1 MKLQD
6 PTDVEMFVSRYSPSD
21 AAERTRKFI
30 RNGALYLD
38 PTDQIK
44 WDGPGLWSPQRPR
57 SEARKAH
64 GWFWLRQFYSG
75 YSRLTAGERVEVATE
90 TVKMLS
96 LWLQESKRAQSMA
109 FHDETTAQRV
119 INLVVFFEAFEGHF
133 SEEDATKVKQ
143 VILEDIQR
151 LRSEKFYAGSN
162 NHGMFQD
169 IALLVAYNYLQLSPG
184 DEKLALLRL
193 DRYFQNCFTSEGI
206 HTENNPSYH
215 LMVASYV
222 RKVEEYLLRTG
233 QTTLADYE
241 SLLDQADLFAA
252 YSLAPDLRF
261 PPISD
266 TNRAQLNL
274 SRAKSVFGDGYF
286 TAAVSR
292 GEVGNLPASYKFVA
306 PKSGYAICRSG
317 WGADADMLM
326 FTSAYNADY
335 HKHSDEMSV
344 YLYANGHELLCEAGP
359 NGYQYDDPLTKY
371 AFSTHAH
378 NSMAVDGE
386 GLPRIDG
393 KAHLTSMKDVS
404 TGDDCLEVIGSTRR
418 YEGVSWSRKVSAASD
433 LSDGIVQ
440 IEDTVISEQEHEY
453 TFSWHLGVGV
463 AAVVRGNFVELFDE
477 NNDEKLG
484 ELSFQTREVTAVSV
498 FKGQRH
504 PEVRGFAFPK
514 MGTATPVY
522 TIQVAVQHDG
532 VSALRILWEMRTK
545 DFLLKDRG
553 ISPSSLW
560 QTFYGEK
567 PVHYL
572 LDGDAASAR
581 ANGLAVVFS
590 AVNPRYDFTFNY
602 RTSLEK
608 FSGAVM
614 YVLDDFGDQGSYYLA
629 NNRNFAEFRSVQ
641 GAVREVLNHLG
652 IAEDDVTMLGSSKGG
667 SAAIMHGVALGA
679 AEVIVGGPQYRI
691 GFFTKD
697 PHPNILEY
705 IAGGTTTA
713 DSLWLD
719 KSFQRLLESG
729 SRKTKIRV
737 FVGEADGHYR
747 HHAVPLTDRARA
759 LGYSLDL
766 IRMPGT
772 THAELGP
779 MFSSVL
785 RTFAESSDK
794 AQAYVLPNAATYD
807 NKTKTFGIGVALPAG
822 AVGLAQLQVD
832 GKNEGALRKLT
843 GGHAQWEVL
852 PGSGVARARVYVEIE
867 PGASRLAFGT
877 APVRC

>member
-6 PTDVEMFVSRYSPSD
+6 PANVGIFVSQYSSVE
-21 AAERTRKFI
+21 AAERTREFI
-30 RNGALYLD
+30 RKHTLYVE
-38 PTDQIK
+38 PTERIQ
-44 WDGPGLWSPQRPR
+44 WDGPGLWSPQKPR

-75 YSRLTAGERVEVATE
+75 YSNLNADERTKVATE
-90 TVKMLS
+90 TARMLS
-96 LWLQESKRAQSMA
+96 LWVQESKRAKSMA

-119 INLVVFFEAFEGHF
+119 INLVVFFGTFENHF
-133 SEEDATKVKQ
+133 TEEDATKVRE
-143 VILEDIQR
+143 VLLDDVQR
-151 LRSEKFYAGSN
+151 LRSKDFYAGSN

-169 IALLVAYNYLQLSPG
+169 IALLVAYNYLKLAPEN
-184 DEKLALLRL
+184 EKLALGRL
-193 DRYFQNCFTSEGI
+193 DRYFQSCFTSEGI

-233 QTTLADYE
+233 QAASADYE
-241 SLLDQADLFAA
+241 TLLEKADLFAA

-274 SRAKSVFGDGYF
+274 SRARNVFGDGYF

-292 GEVGNLPASYKFVA
+292 GEVGDLPGPSKFVA
-306 PKSGYAICRSG
+306 PSSGYAICRSG
-317 WGADADMLM
+317 WETDSDMLM

-344 YLYANGHELLCEAGP
+344 YLYANGRELLCEAGP
-359 NGYQYDDPLTKY
+359 NGYQYDDPFTKY

-393 KAHLTSMKDVS
+393 KAHLTSMEDVS
-404 TGDDCLEVIGSTRR
+404 AGDDYFEVLGSTKR
-418 YEGVSWSRKVSAASD
+418 YEGVSWSRKVSAAAD

-440 IEDTVISEQEHEY
+440 IEDTVISEHEHEY

-463 AAVVRGNFVELFDE
+463 AAVVRGNFVEMFDE
-477 NNDEKLG
+477 KTDKKLG
-484 ELSFQTREVTAVSV
+484 ELSFQTKEVTAVSV

-514 MGTATPVY
+514 MGSPTQVY
-522 TIQVAVQHDG
+522 TIQVAVQHRG
-532 VSALRILWEMRTK
+532 ASSLCLNWEMRTK
-545 DFLLKDRG
+545 SFLLKDRG
-553 ISPSSLW
+553 ISPSSRW
-560 QTFYGEK
+560 RTFYGEK

-641 GAVREVLNHLG
+641 GAVRGVLNDLG

-691 GFFTKD
+691 GFFAKD

-705 IAGGTTTA
+705 IAGGTTPA

-719 KSFQRLLESG
+719 RSFQRLLESG

-766 IRMPGT
+766 IRLPGT
-772 THAELGP
+772 IHAELGP
-779 MFSSVL
+779 MFSNVL
-785 RTFAESSDK
+785 RTFAASSDDT
-794 AQAYVLPNAATYD
+794 QAYVLPNAATYD
-807 NKTKTFGIGVALPAG
+807 KQTKTYGIGVALPEG

-832 GKNEGALRKLT
+832 GKNEGALKKLI
-843 GGHAQWEVL
+843 GGHAQWEVQ
-852 PGSGVARARVYVEIE
+852 PGTGVARARVYVETE